1 MSKMSKHWFVVSN
14 AELRWFEFDKYR
26 EQACMHV
33 TLMDKHRQRK
43 QLCIYA
49 CGVPQESILGPL
61 LFLLDM

>member
-1 MSKMSKHWFVVSN
+1 MSKHWFVVSN

-43 QLCIYA
+43 QLCMHA
-49 CGVPQESILGPL
+49 VFPMQESILGPL